1 MRSSALVAFTVALL
15 SAPGIARAEQPN
27 AHVVVLNTVKIS
39 GRIQTPLAAVEI
51 TRLEPKLSLSEL
63 RPTFTDRISR
73 AVAHDPY

>member
-1 MRSSALVAFTVALL
+1 MSRSALFAFTVALL
-15 SAPGIARAEQPN
+15 SGPGIARAEPN
-27 AHVVVLNTVKIS
+27 PHVVVLNTVKIS

-51 TRLEPKLSLSEL
+51 TRLEPKLTLSEL